1 MEKLRTFLHYG
12 LFYKK
17 LRSFLQKITYFFTL
31 RKNYLLFYY
40 KRAGLKHRL
49 SHMYTGNYKVIVKMA
64 SCKQLKDPQYLTD
77 EDFRGIV
84 KRIKDPQYTEEQY
97 RGIQKRAPKLS
108 KNAPPDC
115 PNKRSY
121 ELIIQR
127 EASDTK
133 KTFFECEICGKVTT
147 DYSNL
152 NKHCR
157 LHTGEKPFKCKVCE
171 KAFSDKS
178 CCDAHGRR
186 CAGKNNLFF

>member
-1 MEKLRTFLHYG
+1 MEKLTDFFSKKYG
-12 LFYKK
+12 LFTMEK
-17 LRSFLQKITYFFTL
+17 RTDFFT
-31 RKNYLLFYY
+31 KNYVLFYY

-49 SHMYTGNYKVIVKMA
+49 SHMYTGNYKAIVKMA
-64 SCKQLKDPQYLTD
+64 SYRQLEDPQQLTD
-77 EDFRGIV
+77 EDFRGII

-157 LHTGEKPFKCKVCE
+157 LHTGEKPFKCRVCK

-178 CCDAHGRR
+178 CCDRHSRS